1 MSFFLGILFSYSQT
15 TYYVSKSGND
25 SNNGT
30 SLSTPFLTI
39 GKAISVISAG
49 DKIYIR
55 HGVYHEDLTLNNL
68 DATSSNKT
76 LISNY
81 NEEKVII
88 DGTIPISNTW
98 LDDQIEG
105 TPVKKIESFT
115 STITQLF
122 VGNNQMVMARWPNAQ
137 FSDLSIYDHDNWAE
151 GVETGSSDGSII
163 IDETVE
169 NPGSLDLT
177 NSIGVLNLG
186 SFKTYNRVINSH
198 TQQAG
203 NDVFTYS
210 NQIGSGFKTKHYY
223 FFFEG
228 KKEFIDA
235 KSEWFLDNSNDIL
248 YLNPPTGVDL
258 NKVPIRG
265 KVRDYSISIS
275 GSEYLKIKGLTFFA
289 TTLKAQGSS
298 NLEIESCNFYY
309 PSNSQRMLGNLA
321 GANVTTLGTG
331 SGNSAR
337 VDSSTVSGCLFID
350 TEGEA
355 LVVFGDDNTIKN
367 SYFRNI
373 DWSATELN
381 GLMVSVYVNGN
392 NNKFNNNEIY
402 NTGASATVWP
412 GTASEFSYNIVSST
426 GHAQSDG
433 AVFQGTS
440 ACVAGSEVHHNFV
453 YDTEKYAFRYDAPG
467 GDASQAG
474 SFGKMHHNI
483 ADNTLGL
490 MIKGN
495 NQVIAH
501 NTVLN
506 TISNRNDIIILSED
520 CSNNSTWFYNN
531 LAERIGAHRS
541 DATFSAPGT
550 SPMPMGGVGYI
561 KNGNNW
567 EFCDSGDSFYSGTGT
582 GSSTSNYDGINVSR
596 PGITYDSNIES
607 LISYNAGNG
616 KSMADYVP
624 TSNKILDQGASP
636 TNVVSTSLTTTA
648 ALNTIIPQ
656 VVSGSSVDIG
666 ALESGAL
673 WTPGIDGWT
682 PNQTIDLMSIFA
694 LESSIVTNSLILHF
708 DPSNTFCY
716 SGQGNTIYDL
726 SQNDNNG
733 SLNGPTLTNT
743 KGGEIY
749 FDGSDDYIQLGSPFS
764 YNQHTIEFWIHNES
778 DGGNWVWDAR
788 DSNNDGYIL
797 FYYDSN
803 PQYDVGNDDN
813 SSYSGTHSNLWR
825 HVVATK
831 DGSQTK
837 LYVNGNLKHTVAS
850 SYTINTT
857 TNARIGARS
866 FDPVNNFFK
875 GKVAI
880 TRFYSRSL
888 SAEEITQNFDADKAR
903 FGVAPFDITLSQF
916 DKSGLSLYLDG
927 ANPDSYSGSGNT
939 WYDLSG
945 NGNNFTVY
953 GSPFFNDEMKGGTF
967 VFDETNDYAKSV
979 TSTVLNRNEYTKL
992 AIFYPKSSTK
1002 NIISGGTD
1010 AAHAFYMKSSNNKI
1024 TAGHNST
1031 WNRVGYTLPS
1041 GNMLDKWNF
1050 GAVSFSSSSGWK
1062 LYYNG
1067 SLVDSDNNTDVSNG
1081 SGLVRIAAHNDGAN
1095 LFDGRIPV
1103 ALIFDRVL
1111 SASEIENIYNH
1122 FAPRYNLTYGTS
1134 TLTIDEFSLAGTEV
1148 GVLAGVD
1155 SDTQYNDFSYSLIS
1169 GDGTN
1174 DRDNSSFT
1182 ISGTQLLLNNSNISY
1197 NNTQQLK
1204 IYVQIS
1210 DGPFTFNKAFV
1221 INVNNINIPPIDI
1234 GLTSNTIAE
1243 NSVIG
1248 SSVGTLSA
1256 VDSDTSIS
1264 SLTFTLA
1271 SSGDARD
1278 DDNASFS
1285 ISGTTLLTS
1294 TTLDYETKNSYNIY
1308 INVNDGT
1315 ANFAKA
1321 FTISVTNVN
1330 EPITD
1335 INLLNIESKNMV
1347 LYLDA
1352 KDSNSYPGN
1361 GNIWYDLSGYNN
1373 HGTISGATYNSGEGG
1388 GISFDGSNDKII
1400 IPHSSSLN
1408 FDDEVTV
1415 FYTLKPSWSSSAYTP
1430 SVSKGIKDNFN
1441 FSTWI
1446 GTDKKIDISTE
1457 NGGGQ
1462 QENVNSLRPAYD
1474 ATSNISTNNWYTIA
1488 ITIDSSN
1495 NQKTYING
1503 SSVGVT
1509 KTIQLGATNNHNLI
1523 IGEIPGY
1530 SHSTYGDGEIG
1541 KVVLYNSALSAEKIA
1556 SNYIVM
1562 SSSSTPSSVN
1572 ISVTEK
1578 VPIGT
1583 LAGNL
1588 TATDSD
1594 TTDFTFSL
1602 VSGNGTND
1610 QHNSSFTI
1618 SGTNLLVNGFI
1629 DYEQTPSL
1637 NVNIRASDG
1646 VNTFTKAFVISVINI
1661 NEIPVITSTTL
1672 ASDNSVVSVTFS
1684 EAVFDTNSGSG
1695 ALEVGDF
1702 SLTINGGTA
1711 TLTSSTPSSISSQGN
1726 TYGLGIPLSGNANGS
1741 EVLTVAPVV
1750 NSIYDANAAVASTT
1764 QTSNTINLYGDSDG
1778 DGVNDPVDLCPNTP
1792 NGESVDA
1799 DGCAESQKDPDND
1812 GVTGVND
1819 NCPTTYNPSQ
1829 TDTDGDGIGD
1839 ACDPDDDNDGI
1850 ADGSDNCPLDPNS
1863 NQVDTDSD
1871 NIGNL
1876 CDSDDDNDGYED
1888 QRDAFPLDPSEWD
1901 DTDSDGIG
1909 NNADPNDDNDQ
1920 CLDEDDAFPLDRTEC
1935 LDTDGDGIGNNADP
1949 DDDNDGYEDQ
1959 KDVFPLDPN
1968 EWIDTD
1974 GDGVGNNTDN
1984 DDDGDGYLDEDEIA
1998 CGSDP
2003 LRTAGSGRPKD
2014 YDQDFI
2020 PDCVDPDDDNDGC
2033 LDQEDAFPLNE
2044 RECKDSDGDGVGD
2057 ESDFDDDNDGVWDDQ
2072 DAFPLDPNETTDT
2085 DGDGIGDNV
2094 DPDKNNDGFPDD
2106 KLKVSQVLT
2115 PGQPGIEST
2124 WKIINLDRY
2133 PSANVKV
2140 YAPSGIL
2147 VFASWDYR
2155 NNWNGV
2161 DIHTGQELPTGP
2173 YYYLVDKGDGS
2184 DVLSGWLYIFTDK

>member
-1 MSFFLGILFSYSQT
+1 MGILFSYSQT
-15 TYYVSKSGND
+15 SYYVSKSGND

-30 SLSTPFLTI
+30 SLNTSFLTI

-81 NEEKVII
+81 NDEKVII

-98 LDDQIEG
+98 LDDKIG
-105 TPVKKIESFT
+105 STPIKKIESFT

-169 NPGSLDLT
+169 NPESLDLT

-186 SFKTYNRVINSH
+186 SFKTYNRTINSH

-203 NDVFTYS
+203 NDIFTYS
-210 NQIGSGFKTKHYY
+210 SQIGSGFKTKHYY

-228 KKEFIDA
+228 KKEFIDT
-235 KSEWFLDNSNDIL
+235 KNEWFLDNSNDIL

-258 NKVPIRG
+258 TKVPIRG

-309 PSNSQRMLGNLA
+309 PSNSQRMLGSLA

-350 TEGEA
+350 SEGEA
-355 LVVFGDDNTIKN
+355 LVVYGDDNTIKN

-433 AVFQGTS
+433 SVFQGTS

-495 NQVIAH
+495 NQIIAH

-506 TISNRNDIIILSED
+506 TINNRNDIIILSED

-550 SPMPMGGVGYI
+550 SPMPIGGVGYI

-624 TSNKILDQGASP
+624 TSNKLLDQGASP
-636 TNVVSTSLTTTA
+636 TNVVSTSLSTTA
-648 ALNTIIPQ
+648 TLNTIVPQ
-656 VVSGSSVDIG
+656 TVSGSAIDIG

-733 SLNGPTLTNT
+733 SLNGTTLTNT

-764 YNQHTIEFWIHNES
+764 NNQHTIEFWIYNES

-788 DSNNDGYIL
+788 DSLDDGYIL

-813 SSYSGTHSNLWR
+813 SNYSGTHSNLWR

-866 FDPVNNFFK
+866 FDPLTGFFK
-875 GKVAI
+875 GKIAV

-927 ANPDSYSGSGNT
+927 TNPDSYSGSGNT

-953 GSPFFNDEMKGGTF
+953 GSPLFNDEMKGGTF
-967 VFDETNDYAKSV
+967 VFDENNDYAKSV

-992 AIFYPKSSTK
+992 AIFYPKSTTK
-1002 NIISGGTD
+1002 NIISGGND
-1010 AAHAFYMKSSNNKI
+1010 AAHAFYMRSSNNKI

-1050 GAVSFSSSSGWK
+1050 GAVSFSNSSGWK

-1067 SLVDSDNNTDVSNG
+1067 SLVDSWE
-1081 SGLVRIAAHNDGAN
+1081 R
-1095 LFDGRIPV
+1095 
-1103 ALIFDRVL
+1103 
-1111 SASEIENIYNH
+1111 
-1122 FAPRYNLTYGTS
+1122 
-1134 TLTIDEFSLAGTEV
+1134 
-1148 GVLAGVD
+1148 
-1155 SDTQYNDFSYSLIS
+1155 
-1169 GDGTN
+1169 
-1174 DRDNSSFT
+1174 
-1182 ISGTQLLLNNSNISY
+1182 
-1197 NNTQQLK
+1197 
-1204 IYVQIS
+1204 
-1210 DGPFTFNKAFV
+1210 
-1221 INVNNINIPPIDI
+1221 
-1234 GLTSNTIAE
+1234 
-1243 NSVIG
+1243 
-1248 SSVGTLSA
+1248 
-1256 VDSDTSIS
+1256 
-1264 SLTFTLA
+1264 
-1271 SSGDARD
+1271 
-1278 DDNASFS
+1278 
-1285 ISGTTLLTS
+1285 
-1294 TTLDYETKNSYNIY
+1294 
-1308 INVNDGT
+1308 
-1315 ANFAKA
+1315 
-1321 FTISVTNVN
+1321 
-1330 EPITD
+1330 
-1335 INLLNIESKNMV
+1335 
-1347 LYLDA
+1347 
-1352 KDSNSYPGN
+1352 
-1361 GNIWYDLSGYNN
+1361 
-1373 HGTISGATYNSGEGG
+1373 
-1388 GISFDGSNDKII
+1388 
-1400 IPHSSSLN
+1400 
-1408 FDDEVTV
+1408 
-1415 FYTLKPSWSSSAYTP
+1415 PS
-1430 SVSKGIKDNFN
+1430 
-1441 FSTWI
+1441 
-1446 GTDKKIDISTE
+1446 
-1457 NGGGQ
+1457 
-1462 QENVNSLRPAYD
+1462 
-1474 ATSNISTNNWYTIA
+1474 
-1488 ITIDSSN
+1488 
-1495 NQKTYING
+1495 
-1503 SSVGVT
+1503 
-1509 KTIQLGATNNHNLI
+1509 
-1523 IGEIPGY
+1523 
-1530 SHSTYGDGEIG
+1530 
-1541 KVVLYNSALSAEKIA
+1541 
-1556 SNYIVM
+1556 
-1562 SSSSTPSSVN
+1562 
-1572 ISVTEK
+1572 
-1578 VPIGT
+1578 
-1583 LAGNL
+1583 
-1588 TATDSD
+1588 
-1594 TTDFTFSL
+1594 
-1602 VSGNGTND
+1602 
-1610 QHNSSFTI
+1610 
-1618 SGTNLLVNGFI
+1618 
-1629 DYEQTPSL
+1629 
-1637 NVNIRASDG
+1637 
-1646 VNTFTKAFVISVINI
+1646 
-1661 NEIPVITSTTL
+1661 
-1672 ASDNSVVSVTFS
+1672 
-1684 EAVFDTNSGSG
+1684 
-1695 ALEVGDF
+1695 
-1702 SLTINGGTA
+1702 
-1711 TLTSSTPSSISSQGN
+1711 
-1726 TYGLGIPLSGNANGS
+1726 
-1741 EVLTVAPVV
+1741 
-1750 NSIYDANAAVASTT
+1750 
-1764 QTSNTINLYGDSDG
+1764 
-1778 DGVNDPVDLCPNTP
+1778 
-1792 NGESVDA
+1792 
-1799 DGCAESQKDPDND
+1799 
-1812 GVTGVND
+1812 
-1819 NCPTTYNPSQ
+1819 
-1829 TDTDGDGIGD
+1829 
-1839 ACDPDDDNDGI
+1839 
-1850 ADGSDNCPLDPNS
+1850 
-1863 NQVDTDSD
+1863 
-1871 NIGNL
+1871 
-1876 CDSDDDNDGYED
+1876 
-1888 QRDAFPLDPSEWD
+1888 
-1901 DTDSDGIG
+1901 
-1909 NNADPNDDNDQ
+1909 
-1920 CLDEDDAFPLDRTEC
+1920 
-1935 LDTDGDGIGNNADP
+1935 
-1949 DDDNDGYEDQ
+1949 
-1959 KDVFPLDPN
+1959 
-1968 EWIDTD
+1968 
-1974 GDGVGNNTDN
+1974 
-1984 DDDGDGYLDEDEIA
+1984 
-1998 CGSDP
+1998 
-2003 LRTAGSGRPKD
+2003 
-2014 YDQDFI
+2014 
-2020 PDCVDPDDDNDGC
+2020 
-2033 LDQEDAFPLNE
+2033 
-2044 RECKDSDGDGVGD
+2044 
-2057 ESDFDDDNDGVWDDQ
+2057 
-2072 DAFPLDPNETTDT
+2072 
-2085 DGDGIGDNV
+2085 
-2094 DPDKNNDGFPDD
+2094 
-2106 KLKVSQVLT
+2106 
-2115 PGQPGIEST
+2115 
-2124 WKIINLDRY
+2124 
-2133 PSANVKV
+2133 
-2140 YAPSGIL
+2140 
-2147 VFASWDYR
+2147 
-2155 NNWNGV
+2155 
-2161 DIHTGQELPTGP
+2161 
-2173 YYYLVDKGDGS
+2173 
-2184 DVLSGWLYIFTDK
+2184 